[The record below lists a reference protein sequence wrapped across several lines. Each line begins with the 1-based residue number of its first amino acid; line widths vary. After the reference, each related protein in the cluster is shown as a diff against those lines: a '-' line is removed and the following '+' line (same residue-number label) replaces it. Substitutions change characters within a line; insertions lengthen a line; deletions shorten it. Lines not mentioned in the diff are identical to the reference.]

1 MRPFVQHV
9 ETVQA
14 RTRFNDFG
22 GKSVYHCHVFDHEDL
37 GMMGNILLKPEHC
50 DTRTIDQAPP
60 QGSQLFNIVLISVSS
75 TFNSSMRS

>member
-1 MRPFVQHV
+1 MRLASMRPFVQHV

-37 GMMGNILLKPEHC
+37 GMMGNILIE
-50 DTRTIDQAPP
+50 A
-60 QGSQLFNIVLISVSS
+60 
-75 TFNSSMRS
+75 